1 LAEEEL
7 EEEVFGK
14 QVKVDGIRLTW
25 ELTCRQCKSSFEV
38 PVPRGPR
45 EEKEL
50 KCPQCGSE
58 YIERIAVSTHGPPP
72 CGG

>member
-1 LAEEEL
+1 MQENNDREI
-7 EEEVFGK
+7 K
-14 QVKVDGIRLTW
+14 LTW
-25 ELTCRQCKSSFEV
+25 ELTCRQCKASFEV

-50 KCPQCGSE
+50 KCTKCGSE
-58 YIERIAVSTHGPPP
+58 YIERIEASTPSVPP